1 MILDREV
8 YFFSYK
14 SNNFKGAIQ
23 MHTRRNTDQV
33 FLLDSAGNILLDVRN

>member
-1 MILDREV
+1 
-8 YFFSYK
+8 
-14 SNNFKGAIQ
+14 